1 LLVKIAGVVVLYLLM
16 AVLEWHLLDMWL
28 ATARAATP
36 TPAINCNHNR
46 PSFLVKSSADGKTY
60 RIDVCA
66 VADSAEG
73 EDFRTEAK

>member
-1 LLVKIAGVVVLYLLM
+1 VIKVIALTLLL
-16 AVLEWHLLDMWL
+16 AVPISPPRPID
-28 ATARAATP
+28 
-36 TPAINCNHNR
+36 CNHSH
-46 PSFLVKSSADGKTY
+46 PAFLVKSSVDSKTY